1 MKTNPVQLLLKI
13 PVPWV
18 FILVYLF
25 GVLIQLIFPIVIH
38 SMKLVSVI
46 KISGIVF
53 FAIGVFFACW
63 SLFIFHKG
71 HTTTTPGEESNIL
84 VTKGPYLFTRNPMYI
99 SLTLAYLGEA
109 GLLTQLW
116 PVLVLPLMF
125 VYLNRVVIPLEENLL
140 KKVFDG
146 QYETYCKRVRRWL

>member
-1 MKTNPVQLLLKI
+1 MKTNPFRLLLKI

-25 GVLIQLIFPIVIH
+25 GVLLQLIFPIAIH
-38 SMKLVSVI
+38 SLEMVFVM
-46 KISGIVF
+46 KISGIIF
-53 FAIGVFFACW
+53 FVIGAFFACW

-71 HTTTTPGEESNIL
+71 HTTTTPGEASNIL
-84 VTKGPYLFTRNPMYI
+84 VTNGPYRFSRNPMYI

-109 GLLTQLW
+109 GLLTQVW
-116 PVLVLPLMF
+116 PILALPLMF
-125 VYLNRVVIPLEENLL
+125 VYLKRIVIPLEENLL

-146 QYETYCKRVRRWL
+146 DYVNYCTRVRRWI